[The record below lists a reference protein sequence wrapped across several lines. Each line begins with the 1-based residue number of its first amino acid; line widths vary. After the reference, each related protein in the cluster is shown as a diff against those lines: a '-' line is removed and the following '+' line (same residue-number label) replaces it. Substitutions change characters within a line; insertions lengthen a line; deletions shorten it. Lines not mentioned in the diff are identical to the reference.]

1 MIAKHDLIE
10 LFDVYPHEGKFVWK
24 NVSKHHKC
32 LNGQEAGSPVTG
44 RSGKTYWCIQI
55 NNKKYKRGRLMFLYV
70 HGELPNPC
78 VDHINGNSLDDRIE
92 NLREATVIENA
103 WNHKKRKRTI
113 DLPMGVRNMANGKFQ
128 ARISYKRKQL
138 HLGVF
143 DTPDEA
149 KKIYEQKRKELYGE
163 FSGY

>member
-1 MIAKHDLIE
+1 MITKHDLIN
-10 LFDVYPHEGKFVWK
+10 LFNVYPDEGKFVWK
-24 NVSKHHKC
+24 NVSKHHKS
-32 LNGQEAGSPVTG
+32 LNGQEAGCPVVNQN
-44 RSGKTYWCIQI
+44 GKTYWNIKI
-55 NNKKYKRGRLMFLYV
+55 NNKRYKRGRLMFLYV
-70 HGELPNPC
+70 YGGFPNPC

-103 WNHKKRKRTI
+103 WNHKKRKRRI

-128 ARISYKRKQL
+128 ARISYKGKQL

-149 KKIYEQKRKELYGE
+149 KAIYETKRKKLYGK
-163 FSGY
+163 FA